1 MNKINRLFLIAES
14 KKKLT
19 IQNTTT
25 DFSTKNVI
33 LVHSGKDFFDRLENI
48 INEAHTEIHF
58 QTYIFDNDATGNRIV
73 AALKKAVARKVR
85 VYLLLDGLGSR
96 ALSDVFIKDLTSSG
110 IQFRFFSP
118 LLSSNSFYFGRRLH
132 HKIVVADAKTA
143 LIGGINVAEKYEG
156 TVTEKPW
163 LDYAVLINNPVIGLE
178 LQAICFYYFFK
189 KKDRSF
195 KKEKSDFNETQTKI
209 TILQNDWLRQKNEIQ
224 RNYIRSIYNA
234 QSEIII
240 VCGYFLP
247 GKKLTRALKKAAQK
261 NVRIRLI
268 LSGVSDVPLVKDAIH
283 YYYAFLLRN
292 NIELYEWNQSILHGK
307 TAVVDQKWTSI
318 GSFNLNHLSSYA
330 SIEMNVGIDSK
341 PFAENYQKHLETI
354 IAQCKPIT
362 SELYRTQNNILTR
375 LKQWCSYYIVR
386 FFEILLTYL
395 PYNRFLKSILK

>member
-1 MNKINRLFLIAES
+1 M
-14 KKKLT
+14 T
-19 IQNTTT
+19 QNTTT
-25 DFSTKNVI
+25 NFSTENVI
-33 LVHSGKDFFDRLENI
+33 LVHSGKDFFDRLENVI
-48 INEAHTEIHF
+48 HEARTEIHF
-58 QTYIFDNDATGNRIV
+58 QTYILDNDATGNRIV
-73 AALKKAVARKVR
+73 TALKKAVARKVQ

-96 ALSDVFIKDLTSSG
+96 ALTDVFLDDLKSSG

-132 HKIVVADAKTA
+132 HKIVVADTETV
-143 LIGGINVAEKYEG
+143 LIGGINIAEKYEG
-156 TVTEKPW
+156 SPFEKPW
-163 LDYAVLINNPVIGLE
+163 LDYAVLINNTVIAQE
-178 LQAICFYYFFK
+178 LQAICYYYFFK
-189 KKDRSF
+189 KKQPF
-195 KKEKSDFNETQTKI
+195 FQKSKTGSVENQTKI
-209 TILQNDWLRQKNEIQ
+209 SILQNDWLRRKNEIQ
-224 RNYIRSIYNA
+224 KTYIKSIYTA

-247 GKKLTRALKKAAQK
+247 GKKLTKALEKAAQK
-261 NVRIRLI
+261 KVRIRLI
-268 LSGVSDVPLVKDAIH
+268 LSGVSDVPLVKEAIN

-307 TAVVDQKWTSI
+307 TAVVDQKWTTI

-362 SELYRTQNNILTR
+362 SETYQTQNNILTR
-375 LKQWCSYYIVR
+375 LKQWSSYYIVR

-395 PYNRFLKSILK
+395 PYNRYFKSILK

>member
-1 MNKINRLFLIAES
+1 MKTNTPSNATTEKVTLIYGGS
-14 KKKLT
+14 
-19 IQNTTT
+19 
-25 DFSTKNVI
+25 
-33 LVHSGKDFFDRLENI
+33 DFFDRLEALI
-48 INEAHTEIHF
+48 HEATTEIHF
-58 QTYIFDNDATGNRIV
+58 QTYILEAGITGTKILN
-73 AALKKAVARKVR
+73 ALKKAASRNVT

-96 ALSDVFIKDLTSSG
+96 ALSDKFVEEIKSGG

-132 HKIVVADAKTA
+132 HKIVVIDTKTV
-143 LIGGINVAEKYEG
+143 LIGGINIAEKYEG
-156 TVTEKPW
+156 TVTNVPW
-163 LDYAVLINNPVIGLE
+163 LDYAVLIHNE
-178 LQAICFYYFFK
+178 ATARQASSICHYYFFK
-189 KKDRSF
+189 KKKRSF
-195 KKEKSDFNETQTKI
+195 EKIVSDELKNPSATTL
-209 TILQNDWLRQKNEIQ
+209 LQNDWLRRKNEIQ
-224 RNYIRSIYNA
+224 KAYIKSIYTA

-247 GKKLTRALKKAAQK
+247 GRKLTKALEKAAQK
-261 NVRIRLI
+261 KVRIRLI
-268 LSGVSDVPLVKDAIH
+268 LSGVSDVPLVKEAID

-307 TAVVDQKWTSI
+307 TAIVDQKWTTI

-354 IAQCKPIT
+354 ILQCTQIT
-362 SELYRTQNNILTR
+362 SESFRTKNNILTR
-375 LKQWCSYYIVR
+375 FKQWCSYYIVR

>member
-1 MNKINRLFLIAES
+1 MTR
-14 KKKLT
+14 
-19 IQNTTT
+19 NTTT
-25 DFSTKNVI
+25 NFSAENVI
-33 LVHSGKDFFDRLENI
+33 LVHSGKDFFDRLEDL
-48 INEAHTEIHF
+48 INEARTEIHF

-96 ALSDVFIKDLTSSG
+96 ALSDVFITELTSSG
-110 IQFRFFSP
+110 IHFRFFSP

-163 LDYAVLINNPVIGLE
+163 LDYAVLIKNTAVGHE

-189 KKDRSF
+189 KKDRAYKRSTP
-195 KKEKSDFNETQTKI
+195 DFIENQTKI
-209 TILQNDWLRQKNEIQ
+209 SILQNDWLRQKNEIQ
-224 RNYIRSIYNA
+224 RSYIKSIYTA

-240 VCGYFLP
+240 VCSYFLP
-247 GKKLTRALKKAAQK
+247 GKKLTRSLKKAAQR
-261 NVRIRLI
+261 NVRVRLI
-268 LSGVSDVPLVKDAIH
+268 LSGVSDVPLVKEAIN
-283 YYYAFLLRN
+283 YYYSFLLRN

-307 TAVVDQKWTSI
+307 TAVVDQKWTTI

-341 PFAENYQKHLETI
+341 AFAENYQKHLETI
-354 IAQCKPIT
+354 IAQCDPIT
-362 SELYRTQNNILTR
+362 SEAFQTQNNIFTR
-375 LKQWCSYYIVR
+375 FKQWSSYYIVR

-395 PYNRFLKSILK
+395 PYNRFFKSILK

>member
-1 MNKINRLFLIAES
+1 MTR
-14 KKKLT
+14 
-19 IQNTTT
+19 NTTT
-25 DFSTKNVI
+25 NFSAENVI
-33 LVHSGKDFFDRLENI
+33 LVHSGKDFFDRLEDL
-48 INEAHTEIHF
+48 INDARTEIHF
-58 QTYIFDNDATGNRIV
+58 HTYIFDNDTTGNRIM

-96 ALSDVFIKDLTSSG
+96 ALSDVFINELTSSG

-132 HKIVVADAKTA
+132 HKIVVADGETS
-143 LIGGINVAEKYEG
+143 LIGGINIAEKYEG
-156 TVTEKPW
+156 TATEKPW
-163 LDYAVLINNPVIGLE
+163 LDYAVLIKNHAVGHE

-189 KKDRSF
+189 KKDHTYKRSTNVF
-195 KKEKSDFNETQTKI
+195 IENQTKI
-209 TILQNDWLRQKNEIQ
+209 SILQNDWLRQKNEIQ
-224 RNYIRSIYNA
+224 RSYIRSIYNA

-247 GKKLTRALKKAAQK
+247 GKKLTRALKKAALR

-268 LSGVSDVPLVKDAIH
+268 LSGVSDVPLVKQAIQ

-307 TAVVDQKWTSI
+307 TAVVDQKWTTI

-330 SIEMNVGIDSK
+330 SIEMNAGIDSK
-341 PFAENYQKHLETI
+341 TFAENYQKHLETI
-354 IAQCKPIT
+354 IAKCNPIT
-362 SELYRTQNNILTR
+362 SEAFQIRNNILTR
-375 LKQWCSYYIVR
+375 FKQWCSYYIVR

-395 PYNRFLKSILK
+395 PYNRFFKSILK